1 MSSSIQRDGW
11 LRTSLV
17 SMVWR
22 RANTAFLPLLS
33 SSTRARARED
43 GVDEEEG
50 EGSGPNFLGGEGLGE
65 EADEGEEME
74 VCSGEAGGFGNQ
86 VGSVNRPS

>member
-1 MSSSIQRDGW
+1 MSK
-11 LRTSLV
+11 
-17 SMVWR
+17 VWR

-50 EGSGPNFLGGEGLGE
+50 GGSGPNLFGGEVSGEDVGKVVSGE
-65 EADEGEEME
+65 EA
-74 VCSGEAGGFGNQ
+74 VSGNQ
-86 VGSVNRPS
+86 LDVTKRPS